1 MSEQWEVTFRSISMS
16 PGDEKYGWVVPEVP
30 EGWEPFAM
38 APASPNG
45 PGIWLRRRV
54 PTQTYVSGEQQ
65 SRLNE
70 YPAQV
75 GLQRALTEDERHQ
88 RDKAQQAIALRANQP
103 A

>member
-1 MSEQWEVTFRSISMS
+1 MSEQWEVMWWSWSANRGAPIRT
-16 PGDEKYGWVVPEVP
+16 P
-30 EGWEPFAM
+30 EGWEPVGAM
-38 APASPNG
+38 G
-45 PGIWLRRRV
+45 EGLWLRRRV
-54 PTQTYVSGEQQ
+54 PTQTYGRGEQQ

-75 GLQRALTEDERHQ
+75 GLQRALTEEERQQ